1 MDDADRKG
9 VECKGIIEVFV
20 QVAFFSC
27 FAISRLAKKKMHDH
41 ISYAISD
48 TNWNILEDI
57 FQRICA
63 Y

>member
-9 VECKGIIEVFV
+9 VEYKGIIEVFV
-20 QVAFFSC
+20 QVAFFPV
-27 FAISRLAKKKMHDH
+27 LPYLDLPKKMHDH
-41 ISYAISD
+41 ISYAIFD
-48 TNWNILEDI
+48 TNWNISEDI